1 MDQAC
6 GGLGD
11 DGDGLGLAGLAG
23 EEEGVGIAE
32 TAGYCVS
39 SLRYT
44 VLCSRGTDC
53 PSSRSLSG
61 GPKSGS

>member
-11 DGDGLGLAGLAG
+11 DGDGPGLAGLAG

-32 TAGYCVS
+32 TAGV
-39 SLRYT
+39 
-44 VLCSRGTDC
+44 
-53 PSSRSLSG
+53 
-61 GPKSGS
+61 